1 MIFQPHSHRLCDK
14 TGFQCFASSI
24 KNMKDIHSSLSI
36 QISYILY
43 ANDKSIFARNML
55 AVAYTSL
62 LDMLNGQ
69 ATQNLLPGN
78 SLLLI
83 SYLHL
88 CQRK

>member
-1 MIFQPHSHRLCDK
+1 
-14 TGFQCFASSI
+14 
-24 KNMKDIHSSLSI
+24 MKDIHSSLSI

-43 ANDKSIFARNML
+43 ANDKSIFARDML

-62 LDMLNGQ
+62 LDMLDGQ
-69 ATQNLLPGN
+69 APQNLLPGN

-88 CQRK
+88 CQQKQFAKQLIAKLFQQLLPNHGI